1 MKTVDACG
9 LSCPQPLL
17 MLKNALKAESELVL
31 LVSSPNARQNCEE
44 YAVKQGCTVK
54 VSESDDVYTME
65 ITKA

>member
-9 LSCPQPLL
+9 ISCPQPLL
-17 MLKNALKAESELVL
+17 MLKNALKTESALIL

-44 YAVKQGCTVK
+44 YAKRQGYSVK

-65 ITKA
+65 ITKP